1 VTDEIWLNVLG
12 LRARVTLDDDDL
24 AAEMRRAW
32 SACLTEPGP
41 PMLEVRGDPSLVEV
55 PSDPSL
61 VEVRGASR
69 ASKPPPRNLD
79 PDLERLTQTLT
90 VAAIEALAGRRLMLH
105 ACAVA
110 DGDRS
115 VIFVGPSGMGKTTIA
130 RTLGRRWSYVT
141 DECVAIDTDGLVTP
155 FPKPLSVANDGP
167 VKHQSAPSELGLQPA
182 EIPARPAAIFLL
194 RRDPAAGTPQVEPVS
209 TVRAVALLAEHVSYL
224 PRLESPLTQIADLVH
239 SARGAE
245 VLTYAEAAHLAPLVE
260 ARLGGV
266 S

>member
-1 VTDEIWLNVLG
+1 VTDEIWLDVLG
-12 LRARVTLDDDDL
+12 LRAKVTLDDQGL
-24 AAEMRRAW
+24 AAEVRRAW

-41 PMLEVRGDPSLVEV
+41 P
-55 PSDPSL
+55 L
-61 VEVRGASR
+61 VEVRGDSR
-69 ASKPPPRNLD
+69 ASKPPRNLD
-79 PDLERLTQTLT
+79 AELEHLTQTLT

-110 DGDRS
+110 DGDRA

-130 RTLGRRWSYVT
+130 RTLGRRWFYVT

-182 EIPARPAAIFLL
+182 NIPAGPVAIFLL

-224 PRLESPLTQIADLVH
+224 PRLESPLTQIAGLVH
-239 SARGAE
+239 SAGGVE

-260 ARLGGV
+260 ARLGGA